1 MELLVFYIVLAIG
14 VSFMCSILE
23 ATLLSIT
30 PAAVEAADR
39 AGKRWAKRMSAL
51 KGDINRP
58 LAAILALNTIA
69 NTMGAA
75 GAGAEYGRITG
86 NTGEAIFAGCLTLA
100 ILMFAEII
108 PKTLGATYAT
118 KLAAP
123 ASLIIGFLMRFLGP
137 LVWLSRKVTTWIV
150 QAAPFEPAAHR
161 EEILALARIGEQSGS
176 LGERESHF
184 VHNLMQLNAMRTGD
198 IMTPRPVIFAL
209 PESTTL
215 VEFVKLIEDKP
226 FTRIPVY
233 RESLDDM
240 AGFVIRGEALLAHLK
255 DDDDTGTLAQ
265 IARPLAATPEHGTV
279 DQLFQ
284 RFIAERHQIMVVCDE
299 FGTTVGLVSFE
310 DVIETIFGIEIMDE
324 QDKVAD
330 WQHYARELWRER
342 AKRMGIELP
351 AESQS
356 ESTPHS

>member
-1 MELLVFYIVLAIG
+1 MELLFFYIALAVG

-30 PAAVEAADR
+30 PATVEAADR
-39 AGKRWAKRMSAL
+39 AGHRWAARMSNL
-51 KGDINRP
+51 KADINRP

-75 GAGAEYGRITG
+75 GAGAQYAKITG
-86 NTGEAIFAGCLTLA
+86 NTGEAIFAAGLTFA
-100 ILMFAEII
+100 ILIFAEII
-108 PKTLGATYAT
+108 PKTLGATYAA
-118 KLAAP
+118 KFAAP
-123 ASLIIGFLMRFLGP
+123 ASLIITFLMRVLGP
-137 LVWLSRKVTTWIV
+137 LVWMSRRVTMALVKT
-150 QAAPFEPAAHR
+150 APIEAAAHR
-161 EEILALARIGEQSGS
+161 EEILALARIGQQSGS

-209 PESTTL
+209 PENTPL
-215 VEFVKLIEDKP
+215 VEFVTLIEERP
-226 FTRIPVY
+226 FTRVPIY

-255 DDDDTGTLAQ
+255 DNDDTGTLAQ

-279 DQLFQ
+279 DLLFQ

-299 FGTTVGLVSFE
+299 FGTTVGLVTFE

-330 WQHYARELWRER
+330 WQAYARELWRER
-342 AKRMGIELP
+342 ARRMGIELP
-351 AESQS
+351 AE
-356 ESTPHS
+356 EP

>member
-1 MELLVFYIVLAIG
+1 MELLAFYIALAIG
-14 VSFMCSILE
+14 VSFLCSILE

-30 PAAVEAADR
+30 PATIEAADR
-39 AGKRWAKRMSAL
+39 AGKPWAKRMSAL
-51 KGDINRP
+51 KDDINRP

-75 GAGAEYGRITG
+75 GAGAQYAKITG
-86 NTGEAIFAGCLTLA
+86 HTGEAIFAGCLTFA
-100 ILMFAEII
+100 ILIFAEII

-118 KLAAP
+118 KLASP
-123 ASLIIGFLMRFLGP
+123 ATHVIRLLMQVLGP
-137 LVWLSRKVTTWIV
+137 FVWISRRLTTSLVKPSPI
-150 QAAPFEPAAHR
+150 EPGAHR
-161 EEILALARIGEQSGS
+161 EEILALTRIGQQSGS
-176 LGERESHF
+176 LGESESHF
-184 VHNLMQLNAMRTGD
+184 VHNLMQLHAMRTGD

-209 PESTTL
+209 PEATPLT
-215 VEFVKLIEDKP
+215 EFVRLIEDKP

-240 AGFVIRGEALLAHLK
+240 AGFVIRGEAFLAHLK
-255 DDDDTGTLAQ
+255 DEHDTATLAD
-265 IARPLAATPEHGTV
+265 IARPLSATPEQGTV
-279 DQLFQ
+279 DLLFQ

-330 WQHYARELWRER
+330 WQAHARDLWRER
-342 AKRMGIELP
+342 AKRMGLHLP
-351 AESQS
+351 EEDSQDS
-356 ESTPHS
+356 AGS

>member
-1 MELLVFYIVLAIG
+1 MELLVFYVLLAVG

-23 ATLLSIT
+23 ATLLSIS
-30 PAAVEAADR
+30 PASIEAADR
-39 AGKRWAKRMSAL
+39 AGRRWAKRMQAL

-86 NTGEAIFAGCLTLA
+86 HTGEAIFAGCLTLA

-108 PKTLGATYAT
+108 PKTLGATYAV
-118 KLAAP
+118 KFAAP
-123 ASLIIGFLMRFLGP
+123 ASLIIVFLMRVMRP
-137 LVWLSRKVTTWIV
+137 LVWLSRKVTQWVVKTSPV
-150 QAAPFEPAAHR
+150 EPAAHR
-161 EEILALARIGEQSGS
+161 EEILALARIGQQSGS
-176 LGERESHF
+176 LGESESHF

-209 PESTTL
+209 PESTSL

-226 FTRIPVY
+226 FTRVPVY

-255 DDDDTGTLAQ
+255 DDDDTWTLAR
-265 IARPLAATPEHGTV
+265 ISRPLAVTPEHGTV

-284 RFIAERHQIMVVCDE
+284 RFLGERHQIMVVADE
-299 FGTTVGLVSFE
+299 FGTTVGLVTFE

-330 WQHYARELWRER
+330 WQSYARELWRER
-342 AKRMGIELP
+342 AKRMGIELEEDEPGP
-351 AESQS
+351 ANG
-356 ESTPHS
+356 T

>member
-1 MELLVFYIVLAIG
+1 MELLVFYIILAIG

-23 ATLLSIT
+23 ATLLSLS
-30 PAAVEAADR
+30 PATIEAADR
-39 AGKRWAKRMSAL
+39 AGKRWARRMSAL
-51 KGDINRP
+51 KADINRP

-86 NTGEAIFAGCLTLA
+86 HTGEAIFAGCLTLA

-108 PKTLGATYAT
+108 PKTLGATYST
-118 KLAAP
+118 KFAAP
-123 ASLIIGFLMRFLGP
+123 ASFIIAFLMRALGP

-150 QAAPFEPAAHR
+150 KTAPIEPAAHR
-161 EEILALARIGEQSGS
+161 EEILALARIGHQSGS

-184 VHNLMQLNAMRTGD
+184 VHNLMQLNAMRNGD

-209 PESTTL
+209 PESTL
-215 VEFVKLIEDKP
+215 LIDFAKLIEDKP
-226 FTRIPVY
+226 FTRVPVY
-233 RESLDDM
+233 RDSLDDM

-255 DDDDTGTLAQ
+255 DDDDTWTLAR
-265 IARPLAATPEHGTV
+265 IARPLAVVPEHGTV

-284 RFIAERHQIMVVCDE
+284 RFITERHQIMVVADE
-299 FGTTVGLVSFE
+299 FGTTVGLVTFE

-330 WQHYARELWRER
+330 WQSYARELWRER
-342 AKRMGIELP
+342 AKRMGIELEEDEPGP
-351 AESQS
+351 ANG
-356 ESTPHS
+356 T

>member
-1 MELLVFYIVLAIG
+1 MELLVFYIALAIG

-23 ATLLSIT
+23 AALLSIT
-30 PAAVEAADR
+30 PAAVEAADNN
-39 AGKRWAKRMSAL
+39 GMRWAKRMGAL
-51 KGDINRP
+51 KADINRP
-58 LAAILALNTIA
+58 LSAILALNTIA

-75 GAGAEYGRITG
+75 GAGAQYGRISG

-108 PKTLGATYAT
+108 PKTLGATYAI

-123 ASLIIGFLMRFLGP
+123 ASVIIVFLMRVLGP
-137 LVWLSRKVTTWIV
+137 LVWLSRKVTTRIV
-150 QAAPFEPAAHR
+150 KTSPIEPAAHR

-209 PESTTL
+209 PESTLL

-255 DDDDTGTLAQ
+255 DDDDTGTLEQ
-265 IARPLAATPEHGTV
+265 IARPLAVTPEHGTV
-279 DQLFQ
+279 DLLFQ

-342 AKRMGIELP
+342 AKRMGIVLP
-351 AESQS
+351 EDR
-356 ESTPHS
+356 E